1 MAGILQLMR
10 LQRVRHNL
18 VTNRGPHHRI
28 TNWDQILIS
37 YARNQYLTQVSTS
50 QLQPYMQSHA
60 FSGDETPSVG
70 KQALFSKAQD

>member
-1 MAGILQLMR
+1 MNQEQTLIL
-10 LQRVRHNL
+10 
-18 VTNRGPHHRI
+18 
-28 TNWDQILIS
+28 
-37 YARNQYLTQVSTS
+37 YARNQYLAQVSTS